1 MARTPAPDTRDRV
14 LDVAAR
20 LFYAH
25 GVRAVGLQQVID
37 ETGIGKSSVYRVFA
51 SKDDLV
57 VAWLHRS
64 RQAWWTMTAEA
75 TSRFNGD
82 PARQLLAIVERVHD
96 EVEADSF
103 RGCPFHNTNTEFPD
117 PAHPGNRE
125 AVEHV
130 REIHDQLTR
139 IGRDAQ
145 ADDPAALADELL
157 LIIDG
162 MYANAPILGARGP
175 ARVGVALAADRI
187 RQRTTPK
194 G

>member
-1 MARTPAPDTRDRV
+1 MARRPALDTKDRV

-20 LFYAH
+20 LFYTH

-64 RQAWWTMTAEA
+64 REAWWTMTAKA
-75 TSRFNGD
+75 TSRFDGD
-82 PARQLLAIVERVHD
+82 PGRQLLAVVESVRD
-96 EVEADSF
+96 EVGAVGF
-103 RGCPFHNTNTEFPD
+103 RGCPFHNTSTEFPD

-125 AVEHV
+125 AAEHV
-130 REIHDQLTR
+130 REIRDQLTR
-139 IGRDAQ
+139 LARDAQ

-162 MYANAPILGARGP
+162 MYANAPILGAQGP
-175 ARVGVALAADRI
+175 ARIGVALAADRI
-187 RQRTTPK
+187 RRRTTSK
-194 G
+194 R